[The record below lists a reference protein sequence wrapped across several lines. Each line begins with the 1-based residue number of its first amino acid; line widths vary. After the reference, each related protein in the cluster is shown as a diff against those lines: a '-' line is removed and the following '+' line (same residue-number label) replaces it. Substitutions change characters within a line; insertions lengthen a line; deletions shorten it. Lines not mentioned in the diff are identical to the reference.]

1 MKINTTDLRSF
12 FYGTLL
18 GDSYIH
24 NGSFY
29 SKQTSE
35 DLVRWK
41 GKIIEQNLPDAKIHI
56 NEYDAYVDKK
66 GVKHQKYWVLSA
78 SGSAYIHK
86 LDNLF
91 YPEGKKILPAGI
103 IKQLTPIGLA
113 VWYADD
119 GTTILVGLNNATGSA
134 KNRRVQFCTDSFSKA
149 ELDNAVKEF
158 ETLGYHPS
166 LLQRKT
172 DVYRLQILGFE
183 RQNFLIQI
191 YPYFMRYFPSL
202 SYKMD
207 LGYRNTSL
215 GNTRYLLPEY
225 KKMYLEISAH
235 PQFRNRLNRG

>member
-29 SKQTSE
+29 SKQISE

-41 GKIIEQNLPDAKIHI
+41 GKIIEQNLPDAKVHI
-56 NEYDAYVDKK
+56 NEHEGYTDKN
-66 GVKHQKYWVLSA
+66 GVKHQKFWVLSA

-86 LDNLF
+86 LDKLF
-91 YPEGKKILPAGI
+91 YPEGKKILPEGV

-113 VWYADD
+113 AWYADD
-119 GTTILVGLNNATGSA
+119 GTTILVGFNETTGSA

-158 ETLGYHPS
+158 ESLGYHPS
-166 LLQRKT
+166 LLKRRT
-172 DVYRLQILGFE
+172 DVYRLQILRLE
-183 RQNFLIQI
+183 RQKFLTQI
-191 YPYFMRYFPSL
+191 CPYFMRYFPSL

-207 LGYRNTSL
+207 LGYRGTSL
-215 GNTRYLLPEY
+215 DNTHYVLPEY

-235 PQFRNRLNRG
+235 PQFKNRLS